1 MDARGWRMMN
11 RRLEAEWRAK
21 LKASGFADLE
31 GSDRDGP
38 LSDRGKPHV
47 RGNLDSVTEADHGQE
62 ALHRRLAD
70 GAAYHGWAVS
80 VLREHRFRS
89 SLERRIWARHA
100 EGYGLATTAQTLGI
114 TYHAARDAVIAVKA
128 RNNQSSQSK
137 ETVWRARKDRRAR
150 QYRPLTLETAA
161 KLALVLVRSL
171 MQTAS

>member
-1 MDARGWRMMN
+1 MN

-38 LSDRGKPHV
+38 LSDRG
-47 RGNLDSVTEADHGQE
+47 NLHAVTETDHEHERLRQRIATGS
-62 ALHRRLAD
+62 AYSAWASGVLH
-70 GAAYHGWAVS
+70 S
-80 VLREHRFRS
+80 HRFRS
-89 SLERRIWARHA
+89 SLERRIWERHA
-100 EGYGLATTAQTLGI
+100 DGDGLATTAQALGI
-114 TYHAARDAVIAVKA
+114 TYHSARDAVNAVKA
-128 RNNQSSQSK
+128 RINQSSQSK